1 MGVRRNQRLF
11 VEGQFLDLLGAE
23 VLVEHLL
30 SNQRAHREGIDP
42 PLQQLLE
49 IQLEI
54 EKQRTEQE
62 RQRTEQERQKFNQ
75 EKEKSWRFSLQVSKQ
90 CLDEARDIAFNNWD
104 ATHGAD

>member
-1 MGVRRNQRLF
+1 MNRAPEQ
-11 VEGQFLDLLGAE
+11 EGAPAAFLSSGQQ
-23 VLVEHLL
+23 V
-30 SNQRAHREGIDP
+30 
-42 PLQQLLE
+42 QLLE

-62 RQRTEQERQKFNQ
+62 KQRTEQERQKFNQ